1 MKYSFTG
8 LVGHN
13 SISDASPEHQMS
25 PMNPFSGP
33 FSYLAQLQH
42 LEKNIIF
49 LKKKLK
55 PYQST
60 KPRDLAGSRAA
71 PAAAMPPKAKK
82 KQSAASPQPSPR
94 TPASRGREGGSVAA
108 GGGDGGGT
116 LDLPSVAAAAA
127 ARHPA
132 LVPRGGEGCFSGTV
146 AEVAPRGRSRGG
158 EARLWLSE
166 PAMVGAALR
175 PGCLVS
181 VSSCLMLLLLLEI
194 FGMLRVPN
202 LLFKLRKL

>member
-116 LDLPSVAAAAA
+116 LDLRPSPRRRRRGTG
-127 ARHPA
+127 ARAPWRRGV
-132 LVPRGGEGCFSGTV
+132 LLRDRRGSGPQGQEPR
-146 AEVAPRGRSRGG
+146 RGG
-158 EARLWLSE
+158 EAL
-166 PAMVGAALR
+166 ALR
-175 PGCLVS
+175 ARHG
-181 VSSCLMLLLLLEI
+181 
-194 FGMLRVPN
+194 RRRAAAWVPR
-202 LLFKLRKL
+202 LRKLMLDAPPPP